1 MGTAD
6 IARDLP
12 GFRTASADGKVAMGR
27 ARFVPQMRRSEPAH
41 HRPAGFG
48 GRSGPR
54 ATAALCALLLW
65 VAAMAALPAGPASA
79 APSGRPAAPH
89 GMRTVEAGSRLP
101 AGARPAG
108 AVRPSVEISGDLVL
122 RPRDN
127 AAVTRFIAD
136 VTDPKSPVFQHY
148 LRAGAYA
155 SRFGPARA
163 TIAAATSVLTA
174 NGLQV
179 TGVSADHL
187 LIHFRG
193 TASAIGTA
201 FHTALESYRLRDG
214 FTGRAATSA
223 VRLPARIAGSV
234 TAVLGLDNL
243 TQEQPAGM
251 VRAPAADRSKVRPA
265 TTAHLSYPAGA
276 PKPCKA
282 ATAAAASF
290 GGLTDDQIAHAY
302 GAFGLYGSG
311 DVGTGQHIAIYEL
324 EPFERSDVRTFDT
337 CFFGAQAATQM
348 LGRLHVHSVDGGQ
361 PAGTGSGEA
370 ILDVEDVSA
379 IAPGATIDVYE
390 GVSPGP
396 DGTDYDPVDGYAAM
410 IDADADQIIST
421 SWGLC
426 EQAIQAGQPGLQATE
441 NLLFEQAAAQGQS
454 IFAAAG
460 DNGSDDC
467 NTYETSTPVS
477 GQNPLSVDD
486 PGSQPYVV
494 SVGGTTID
502 DAATQP
508 PAEHVWNDGANGG
521 AGGGGISQ
529 SWVMPSWQQ
538 AATVPGIDEPGAPA
552 YAAAAQVEE
561 EFGYRPGFC
570 QAAVA
575 GASPTTPCRLVP
587 DVSAQADEFT
597 GAITIYQAAYG
608 GWGTIGGTSSA
619 TPIWAAM
626 LALVNASS
634 TCAATKGVGFA
645 SPLLYRVAS
654 DASAYD
660 ASFNDITA
668 GNNDVYGLDDGLV
681 FAATK
686 GYDPASGLGSP
697 RLTGPG
703 GTAGLAYYLCS
714 LGDAA
719 TRPVV
724 DTVSPDDGSVSASTR
739 ITIGGTGF
747 ESGGASDVASVEV
760 GTTRL
765 ASADFRVLSPTVITA
780 TVPPASEISPPAAP
794 SPQDGA
800 GPADVIVTLTD
811 DQSSLPSPGSV
822 FEYIDTNAGHAVPSV
837 SGVIPY
843 GGSESDPGPVTILGS
858 GFTAATSVSF
868 GGVSAT
874 SWKVDSSNRITAT
887 PPAYS
892 RSTRCA
898 PLPGAGI
905 YQGEDAA
912 NDICQM
918 QVQVVSAAGK
928 SRLGQILPPDEGA
941 VTTDSLGVL
950 VPPAGCGCEIAQ
962 GPTEYDYAPAPT
974 ITSVS
979 TSAGGPPNLASEQG
993 GTVIT
998 VHGTGLDPLTI
1009 DWASFGPASQESSQD
1024 TSFVFM
1030 TGTEMQIAAPSEPIT
1045 AGPATVPLSIR
1056 SLAGLS
1062 AATTVSYA
1070 GIPQVAG
1077 VVNTRHHKTLNGTYG
1092 APDTGGTPITV
1103 TGKGFTGQLTVV
1115 EFTGAESPSFT
1126 STQYTFRA
1134 ASDTSLRTQT
1144 VAQNPAL
1151 VHVRLCTVSGCS
1163 QAVKADELYVYAP
1176 GNPDVTSVS
1185 PASGRAAGGTKV
1197 SLHGA
1202 GLGCAI
1208 AVFFGRVRARS
1219 FTQPPAF
1226 LDCGSTIRLSAV
1238 SPKGK
1243 AGAKVAVSVETI
1255 ESYFANAGHGRTS
1268 ARFTYR

>member
-1 MGTAD
+1 MG
-6 IARDLP
+6 
-12 GFRTASADGKVAMGR
+12 SV
-27 ARFVPQMRRSEPAH
+27 RFFAHVCHSEPPGRNAGIG
-41 HRPAGFG
+41 RPTA
-48 GRSGPR
+48 RR
-54 ATAALCALLLW
+54 AKAVLCALAFSLAGL
-65 VAAMAALPAGPASA
+65 AALPAGPAAAAVPAAPASAATSA
-79 APSGRPAAPH
+79 APAGPH
-89 GMRTVEAGSRLP
+89 GFLPIEAASRVP

-108 AVRPSVEISGDLVL
+108 AVRPSAEISGDLVL
-122 RPRDN
+122 KPRDN
-127 AAVTRFIAD
+127 AAVTRFIAA
-136 VTDPKSPVFQHY
+136 VTDPGSPDFHQY

-155 SRFGPARA
+155 SRFGPSRA
-163 TIAAATSVLTA
+163 TIGAATSVLTA
-174 NGLQV
+174 DGLRV
-179 TGVSADHL
+179 TGIAADHL

-201 FHTALESYRLRDG
+201 FRTSLARYRLRDG
-214 FTGRAATSA
+214 FTGRATTSP

-234 TAVLGLDNL
+234 AAVLGLDNL
-243 TQEQPAGM
+243 VQEQPAGM
-251 VRAPAADRSKVRPA
+251 VRAPAADRGKIRPA
-265 TTAHLSYPAGA
+265 ATAHFSYPAGA

-282 ATAAAASF
+282 ATAAGASF

-311 DVGTGQHIAIYEL
+311 DVGAGQHIAIYEL
-324 EPFERSDVRTFDT
+324 EPFERSDVAAFDT
-337 CFFGAQAATQM
+337 CFFGAHAASQM
-348 LGRLHVHSVDGGQ
+348 LGRLHVHPVDGGQ

-396 DGTDYDPVDGYAAM
+396 DGVDYDPVDAYAAM
-410 IDADADQIIST
+410 IDADADQVIST

-426 EQAIQAGQPGLQATE
+426 EQAIQTGQPGLQATE

-454 IFAAAG
+454 VFAAAG

-467 NTYETSTPVS
+467 NTDETSTPVS

-538 AATVPGIDEPGAPA
+538 AATVPGIDEPGSAA
-552 YAAAAQVEE
+552 YAAADQVEE
-561 EFGYRPGFC
+561 EFGYQPGFC
-570 QAAVA
+570 QDAVA
-575 GASPTTPCRLVP
+575 AASAATPCRLVP

-626 LALVNASS
+626 LALVNASA
-634 TCAATKGVGFA
+634 TCAATKGVGFV

-654 DASAYD
+654 DARAYD
-660 ASFNDITA
+660 ASFNDITS
-668 GNNDVYGLDDGLV
+668 GSNDVYGLDDGLV
-681 FAATK
+681 FDATK

-714 LGDAA
+714 LGAAA

-724 DTVSPDDGSVSASTR
+724 DAVTPDEGSVTGGAHV
-739 ITIGGTGF
+739 TIAGSGF
-747 ESGGASDVASVEV
+747 ESGGVSDVASVEV
-760 GTTRL
+760 GTARL
-765 ASADFRVLSPTVITA
+765 TSADFRVLSPTVISA
-780 TVPPASEISPPAAP
+780 TLPPASETSPPSAP
-794 SPQDGA
+794 APQDGA
-800 GPADVIVTLTD
+800 GPADVIVILTD
-811 DQSSLPSPGSV
+811 DQASMPGPESV
-822 FEYIDTNAGHAVPSV
+822 FEYTDTEAGHAAPSV
-837 SGVIPY
+837 TGVIPY

-858 GFTAATSVSF
+858 GFTGATSVTF
-868 GGVSAT
+868 GGVSAA
-874 SWKVDSSNRITAT
+874 SWKLDSPNRITAT

-892 RSTRCA
+892 SRTRCA
-898 PLPGAGI
+898 PLPGTGV

-912 NDICQM
+912 NDICQV
-918 QVQVVSAAGK
+918 QVQVTSAKGS
-928 SRLGQILPPDEGA
+928 SRLGQILPPNEGP
-941 VTTDSLGVL
+941 VTTNSLGVL
-950 VPPAGCGCEIAQ
+950 VPPAGCDCEIAQ
-962 GPTEYDYAPAPT
+962 APTEYDYAPAPT

-979 TSAGGPPNLASEQG
+979 TSAGGPANLASEQG

-1009 DWASFGPASQESSQD
+1009 DWANFGPASQENSQD

-1030 TGTEMQIAAPSEPIT
+1030 TGTQMQIAAPGESIT
-1045 AGPATVPLSIR
+1045 AGPVAVPLSIR

-1062 AATTVSYA
+1062 AATAVKYA
-1070 GIPQVAG
+1070 GIPRVDG
-1077 VVNTRHHKTLNGTYG
+1077 VVNTRHHKTLNGSYG
-1092 APDTGGTPITV
+1092 APDTGGTPIKV
-1103 TGKGFTGQLTVV
+1103 TGEGFAGQLTVV
-1115 EFTGAESPSFT
+1115 EFAGAESPSFT
-1126 STQYTFRA
+1126 STQYTFSA
-1134 ASDTSLRTQT
+1134 ASNTRLSTQT
-1144 VAQNPAL
+1144 VGQNPAL

-1163 QAVKADELYVYAP
+1163 RTVKADELYVYAP
-1176 GNPDVTSVS
+1176 GKPDVTSLS
-1185 PASGRAAGGTKV
+1185 PRSGTAAGGTKV
-1197 SLHGA
+1197 SIRGNN
-1202 GLGCAI
+1202 LGCAI
-1208 AVFFGRVRARS
+1208 GVFFGTVRARS

-1226 LDCGSTIRLSAV
+1226 LACGSTTRLTAI
-1238 SPKGK
+1238 SPKGT
-1243 AGAKVAVSVETI
+1243 AGAKVRVSVETI